1 MSLGRTALAAA
12 LWLALCGALAGC
24 ANLRSSSGKAG
35 AQDAA
40 KPTTP
45 AAERA
50 VYQFEVVAPKE
61 LRALLMPT
69 LPAMTLET
77 GSLAFSPSGDQL
89 VALYNDEGYQG
100 CAASGGCTVSQSCLV
115 VWRLR

>member
-50 VYQFEVVAPKE
+50 VYQFEVIAPKE
-61 LRALLMPT
+61 LRALLTNYLDLARFQSAPETDRMHT
-69 LPAMTLET
+69 TRTAMT
-77 GSLAFSPSGDQL
+77 
-89 VALYNDEGYQG
+89 VALRG
-100 CAASGGCTVSQSCLV
+100 ARSP
-115 VWRLR
+115 